1 MLATIRP
8 RLTYANVMATI
19 AAFVAL
25 GGSSYA
31 ALTLSENS
39 VKSKHIVN
47 GQVKRPDIRN
57 NAVTSAKVANATL
70 LADDFAA
77 GQLPAGERGPQ
88 GPQGPQGAQGPKG
101 DPGSDGAPGADGFDG
116 AGLLAQA
123 RCNGCPIQ
131 TDEADEAVPIPLI
144 DAEWTQGADEAN
156 VLWFEVTWSSPPVGC
171 TATPFPGARVRIL
184 LDGEE
189 IFRTEFGPGSDTVT
203 TETWFHYEF
212 APGADT
218 PHVLT
223 ATTGDNCTGTENA
236 TVDEIKVDVVRLS
249 G

>member
-1 MLATIRP
+1 MVVALVA
-8 RLTYANVMATI
+8 L
-19 AAFVAL
+19 FVAL

-31 ALTLSENS
+31 ALVLTANS
-39 VKSKHIVN
+39 VSSKHIRN
-47 GQVKRPDIRN
+47 GQVRRADLGKGSVN
-57 NAVTSAKVANATL
+57 TTKVVNGGL
-70 LADDFAA
+70 LAEDFAA

-101 DPGSDGAPGADGFDG
+101 EPGSDGAAGADGLDG
-116 AGLLAQA
+116 AVLLTQA
-123 RCNGCPIQ
+123 RCDGCPIQ
-131 TDEADEAVPIPLI
+131 TDEPDEAVPIPLT

-156 VLWFEVTWSSPPVGC
+156 VMWIDVTWSSPPVGC
-171 TATPFPGARVRIL
+171 TASPFPGARVRIL

-223 ATTGDNCTGTENA
+223 ATSGDNCTGTENA
-236 TVDEIKVDVVRLS
+236 TVNEIRVDVVSLS

>member
-1 MLATIRP
+1 MRLRKPSPAMLVAV
-8 RLTYANVMATI
+8 LAL
-19 AAFVAL
+19 FVAL

-31 ALTLSENS
+31 VVTLSKNS
-39 VKSKHIVN
+39 VTSKHIKN
-47 GQVKRPDIRN
+47 GQVKRVDLGKGSVN
-57 NAVTSAKVANATL
+57 SSKVVNGGL
-70 LADDFAA
+70 LAEDFAA

-88 GPQGPQGAQGPKG
+88 GPQGPQGAQGAKG
-101 DPGSDGAPGADGFDG
+101 DPGSDGAPGVDGFDG

-131 TDEADEAVPIPLI
+131 TDEADEAVPIPLA

-223 ATTGDNCTGTENA
+223 ATSGDNCTGTENA